1 MGSANPVSAGSNLWG
16 DSMRLWPKPSRLAA
30 CCLIATS
37 LSLANRA
44 TAQTTSS
51 GALTGVVTDQTNA
64 VVRDAE
70 IEIKDSARGI
80 TQSAKTNGEGEYQFP
95 FLRPGTYTLTATHP
109 GFQEARRS
117 ITVQVGSSVTV
128 NIALQVANARSEIVV
143 SDEAPIIQAE
153 TADVS
158 NTMNQKQVSEVPN
171 PGNDL
176 TYIVQT
182 APGVVMNTD
191 LSSNSHFSILGMP
204 AYSYLLTT
212 DGMSNNGAGNE
223 TISGALGLL
232 LGQNQIQ
239 EATVVSTGYSGQFGG
254 AAGGSINYLTKS
266 GTNGFHGNAQYYWNG
281 SAFNA
286 NYWFNNAWNVPRPF
300 SIANQW
306 AGSVGGSIKKDKL
319 FFFLDSEGL
328 RLQVSSTTLVT
339 IPSHQFEDATM
350 KNIDSDSRFGP
361 GSATHA
367 FYRKI
372 FDLYD
377 SAPLGPGVSAVYNG
391 VPGDSLGCA
400 GFVDPNIPPN
410 DPHGVGKDVPCSVSF
425 IKNRGRPSQDTLTS
439 GRVDWNASR
448 SDRVFLRLERDSGV
462 TAGVD
467 PISSMFDQ
475 DSPGSWWKGEVVE
488 TRSFGPSV
496 ATQFLMGV
504 SFYSGGFG
512 MKNLAK
518 SLATFST
525 SLFFTGLPFSNLG
538 NSGALGTSNRT
549 YDFSGDVVKT
559 WGKQKLGFGAN
570 FEHTHW
576 NLSIDG
582 WEGAGFLSPQSL
594 LAFYQG
600 GFDPVSPETDF
611 TRLDQQFPFGTLQRT
626 ASNHFGLYGQDE
638 WHVRKSLSL
647 TFALR
652 AEHQS
657 NPVCE
662 NRCFA
667 RFAGPFEL
675 ISHDPNQPYNQ
686 AIVTNQRQAFIGMD
700 RILWSPRFGFAWQ
713 PFGVAHNTV
722 LRGGVGIFY
731 DPLSLGLTS
740 WFFSNPPLVNSFSA
754 VKGNLTPGESESLFK
769 DVAASNTAFVNGFSV
784 GETLADFQREVPNF
798 SRPGLVV
805 PQQRMHAP
813 QYQRWSL
820 ELQQA
825 LGSATS
831 FSVGYFGHHG
841 IHELVLNST
850 VNAWG
855 FGSLPAG
862 RCNDAIPDC
871 APDPRFG
878 EVTDLATTA
887 VSNYNGL
894 VASFR
899 HRMSRWSQG
908 LLQLNYTYGHAFDE
922 LSNGGLP
929 SFTVYGGGGP
939 QNPNNLRDAYG
950 PADYDVRHS
959 FNANYVWELPLKAA
973 LRGHGARSLVNGWQV
988 SGTFFAHTGF
998 PYTVVDPQKSLE
1010 LASKNY
1016 LGWIYAVPVDPLGSQ
1031 PPCGAGAALTPAGA
1045 PQPCLPAELL
1055 FPPGSPPTVNPSA
1068 LFVQAGCETDFNRG
1082 RLPGPSGPCSGSEVS
1097 FAQGRNHFRGP
1108 GYFSTDFTIMKSTKI
1123 PHWENSELRIGF
1135 QFFNILNHP
1144 NFGLPFPDSAD
1155 PLLGVIGYMGQS
1167 STTLLG
1173 SAQSST
1179 SFLGTNQNG
1188 AARMIQLKAELK
1200 F

>member
-1 MGSANPVSAGSNLWG
+1 MRVWPTRPLFLPIFLIGVSLCFSPELN
-16 DSMRLWPKPSRLAA
+16 
-30 CCLIATS
+30 
-37 LSLANRA
+37 
-44 TAQTTSS
+44 AQNTTS
-51 GALTGVVTDQTNA
+51 GALAGVVTDESNA
-64 VVRDAE
+64 VVPNAE
-70 IEIKDSARGI
+70 VGI
-80 TQSAKTNGEGEYQFP
+80 RASDKGTTQSTKSNPEGVYRFF
-95 FLRPGTYTLTATHP
+95 FLAPGTYTLTVEHA
-109 GFQEARRS
+109 GFREVKRTVNVQLGPAVSVNITLQIAGTSSE
-117 ITVQVGSSVTV
+117 ITVT
-128 NIALQVANARSEIVV
+128 
-143 SDEAPIIQAE
+143 DEAPIIQAE

-158 NTMNQKQVSEVPN
+158 STMNQKQVSEVPN

-191 LSSNSHFSILGMP
+191 LSNGSHFSILGLP
-204 AYSYLLTT
+204 ANSYLLTT
-212 DGMSNNGAGNE
+212 DGMSNNGTWND

-232 LGQNQIQ
+232 LGQNEIQ
-239 EATVVSTGYSGQFGG
+239 EASVVSTGYSGQFGG
-254 AAGGSINYLTKS
+254 AAGGNINYLTKS

-286 NYWFNNAWNVPRPF
+286 NYWFNNSFNVPRPF

-306 AGSVGGSIKKDKL
+306 AGSLGGPIKKDKL

-328 RLQVSSTTLVT
+328 RLQVSSTTLLS
-339 IPSHQFEDATM
+339 IPSHQFEDATLN
-350 KNIDSDSRFGP
+350 NIDSDSRFGA

-367 FYRKI
+367 FYRKT

-377 SAPLGPGVSAVYNG
+377 SSPLGPGVSAVQDG
-391 VPGDSLGCA
+391 GFLDPLGCA
-400 GFVDPNIPPN
+400 GFVDPNIPTN
-410 DPHGVGKDVPCSVSF
+410 DPHGIGKDVPCSVSF
-425 IKNRGRPSQDTLTS
+425 IKNRGRPSQDALTS

-448 SDRVFLRLERDSGV
+448 NDRVFLRLQRDSGV
-462 TAGVD
+462 SAGYND
-467 PISSMFDQ
+467 PINSMFDQ
-475 DSPGSWWKGEVVE
+475 DSSGGWWKGEVVE

-496 ATQFLMGV
+496 ATQFLVGV
-504 SFYSGGFG
+504 SFYSGMEGV
-512 MKNLAK
+512 KNLAK
-518 SLATFST
+518 SLATFPT
-525 SLFFTGLPFSNLG
+525 GLFFNGALPFFGLG
-538 NSGALGTSNRT
+538 GSGVFDHSDRV
-549 YDFSGDVVKT
+549 YDFSGDLVKT
-559 WGKQKLGFGAN
+559 SGKQKLGFGAN
-570 FEHTHW
+570 FEQRTW
-576 NLSIDG
+576 NLNMDG
-582 WEGAGFLSPQSL
+582 GGGAGTLLPQSL

-600 GFDPVSPETDF
+600 GVDPAHPDTDF
-611 TRLDQQFPFGTLQRT
+611 TLLSQSFPFQTSQRI

-675 ISHDPNQPYNQ
+675 ISHDPKQPYNQ
-686 AIVTNQRQAFIGMD
+686 AIVTNQRQALIGMD
-700 RILWSPRFGFAWQ
+700 RILWSPRFSFAWQ

-731 DPLSLGLTS
+731 DPLAVGLTS
-740 WFFSNPPLVNSFSA
+740 WLRGNPPLVNSFNA
-754 VKGNLTPGESESLFK
+754 VKNNLTPGEPSSLFN
-769 DVAASNTAFVNGFSV
+769 DVDLSNKAFAKGFPL
-784 GETLADFQREVPNF
+784 GETLDGFQHDVPNF
-798 SRPGLVV
+798 SPPGLTV
-805 PQQRMHAP
+805 PQQRMHSP

-825 LGSATS
+825 LGNATS

-841 IHELVLNST
+841 IHELVQNSAA
-850 VNAWG
+850 NAWG

-862 RCNDAIPDC
+862 RCSEAIPDC

-878 EVTDLATTA
+878 VVTDLATTA
-887 VSNYNGL
+887 VSNYNAL
-894 VASFR
+894 VASFK
-899 HRMSRWSQG
+899 HRMSPWSQG
-908 LLQLNYTYGHAFDE
+908 LLQVNYTYGHAFDE
-922 LSNGGLP
+922 VSNGGL
-929 SFTVYGGGGP
+929 SNFTVYSTGNP

-973 LRGHGARSLVNGWQV
+973 LGGHGPGSLVNGWQV

-998 PYTVVDPQKSLE
+998 PYTVYGGAMALGLPARNDP
-1010 LASKNY
+1010 
-1016 LGWIYAVPVDPLGSQ
+1016 GVIYAVPVGPLGQQ
-1031 PPCGAGAALTPAGA
+1031 PPCGASAALTPSGA
-1045 PQPCLPAELL
+1045 RQPCLPEELL
-1055 FPPGSPPTVNPSA
+1055 FPPNSPPTVNPSA

-1082 RLPGPSGPCSGSEVS
+1082 HLPGPNGPCSGADVS
-1097 FAQGRNHFRGP
+1097 FAQGRNHFRGL

-1123 PHWENSELRIGF
+1123 PHRENTELRIGF

-1144 NFGLPFPDSAD
+1144 NFGLPFIESSD

-1173 SAQSST
+1173 NAQSST
-1179 SFLGTNQNG
+1179 SAVGTNQNG